1 MPAVLGFF
9 GQHLTFCKCREM
21 GFIEAEVRIQPSLG
35 CRETDPATNLVFLL
49 VARERDLYFW
59 QLLVC

>member
-1 MPAVLGFF
+1 M
-9 GQHLTFCKCREM
+9 TSCKCREM